1 MIRNPIL
8 TRFEELS
15 RLLQPTQRD
24 LHTAFSRPDKLPPFV
39 QDCLLRVSRTL
50 CKQEVH

>member
-15 RLLQPTQRD
+15 RLLQPAPRD
-24 LHTAFSRPDKLPPFV
+24 LHAAFLRPEKLPSFV
-39 QDCLLRVSRTL
+39 RDCLPALRI
-50 CKQEVH
+50 